1 MKLFK
6 NKKIIIGTSIL
17 LVAIAAII
25 TTMILTNNKEPLP
38 KKEEQNNKE
47 EIKTEVNKINKVT
60 ILEKADSAKA
70 AKLIKSNIVKITNNV
85 GKGTIVGTGF
95 FHESGYL
102 ITNSHIVDIKG
113 TITIEYND
121 GTEMEATL
129 ISNDITSDI
138 AILSTE
144 EQKIPALSFGNTLEL
159 DITDE
164 LYAIG
169 YPFVLEGEATV
180 TKGILSARRSA
191 GGIEYLQTD
200 MSLSGGN
207 SGGPLINA
215 KAEVFAMTTYATENA
230 KIGMSISSESLE
242 AIIEKL
248 IENKKVSYVEDNRK
262 SNALSTVLKEI
273 GHKDD
278 DIYDE
283 KDLMDK
289 IHGREENKEE
299 DNKET
304 KPKLSGVNTLSKLV
318 VEGRNV
324 DFNKWGDTYCIS
336 FRRQSVKELNIQAI
350 PTDSKAKIEIKNNG
364 PFEMATQK
372 KVEIIVTAQNGKQ
385 KKYYIEVETTKPTL
399 KGLSR
404 VSAGTHIEY
413 SSSTKEN
420 ELKIGLMLEDKDGAM
435 PNDFLGDPFTK
446 ITANMYVTYISE
458 NGTTEKRFIKKFNN
472 LNPASDLNVIGIDI
486 PVSKIRSSLTD
497 ADYKET
503 NGELKAELL
512 FEITAYTVEQGSFST
527 TATWTVSK

>member
-1 MKLFK
+1 MKLLK
-6 NKKIIIGTSIL
+6 NKKIIIGIFIL
-17 LVAIAAII
+17 LVAIAVII
-25 TTMILTNNKEPLP
+25 TAMTLTNNKETLQ

-60 ILEKADSAKA
+60 TLETADSAKA
-70 AKLIKSNIVKITNNV
+70 VKLIKSNIVKITNDV

-215 KAEVFAMTTYATENA
+215 KAEVFGMTTYATENA

-283 KDLMDK
+283 KDLMEK
-289 IHGREENKEE
+289 IHGREETKEE

-304 KPKLSGVNTLSKLV
+304 KPKLSGVNTLSSLV
-318 VEGRNV
+318 VNGKNIKLYKDIDDYQVIYRNK
-324 DFNKWGDTYCIS
+324 DMGKLDI
-336 FRRQSVKELNIQAI
+336 KAI
-350 PTDSKAKIEIKNNG
+350 PSNNKATVTIENNNSFKKGSDTDIK
-364 PFEMATQK
+364 
-372 KVEIIVTAQNGKQ
+372 IIVKAENGS
-385 KKYYIEVETTKPTL
+385 KKTYILNVLVTKPTMDGISKVVMNAYVGKNYKTNKNVL
-399 KGLSR
+399 WVSYDWYDRDGVTAYDFLADHVKSFDVELSVR
-404 VSAGTHIEY
+404 DI
-413 SSSTKEN
+413 SSSERY
-420 ELKIGLMLEDKDGAM
+420 LKKYS
-435 PNDFLGDPFTK
+435 FT
-446 ITANMYVTYISE
+446 
-458 NGTTEKRFIKKFNN
+458 N
-472 LNPASDLNVIGIDI
+472 LNWYGQGEVNGSIALDE
-486 PVSKIRSSLTD
+486 IRSMLLDSDYNSETGTATLSIKLTVHT
-497 ADYKET
+497 Y
-503 NGELKAELL
+503 
-512 FEITAYTVEQGSFST
+512 EQGSFSD
-527 TATWTVSK
+527 KQELPINK

>member
-1 MKLFK
+1 MKLLK
-6 NKKIIIGTSIL
+6 NKKIIIGIFVL
-17 LVAIAAII
+17 LVAIAVII
-25 TTMILTNNKEPLP
+25 TAMTLTNNKETLQ

-60 ILEKADSAKA
+60 TLETADSAKA
-70 AKLIKSNIVKITNNV
+70 VKLIKSNIVKITNDV

-215 KAEVFAMTTYATENA
+215 KAEVFGMTTYATENA

-283 KDLMDK
+283 KDLIDK
-289 IHGREENKEE
+289 IHGREKEE

-318 VEGRNV
+318 VEGNKV
-324 DFNKWGDTYCIS
+324 DFNKWGDTYCIN
-336 FRRQSVKELNIQAI
+336 FRRQSVKSINIQAI
-350 PTDSKAKIEIKNNG
+350 PTDPKAKVEIKNNG

-372 KVEIIVTAQNGKQ
+372 TVEIIVTAQNGKQ
-385 KKYYIEVETTKPTL
+385 KKYYVEVETTKPTL
-399 KGLSR
+399 NGLSR
-404 VSAGTHIEY
+404 ISAGTHVEY
-413 SSSTKEN
+413 NPSTKEN
-420 ELKIGLMLEDKDGAM
+420 ELKIRLMLEDKDGAM

-446 ITANMYVTYISE
+446 VTTDIYVTYLNSE
-458 NGTTEKRFIKKFNN
+458 SGTTEKRFVKRFTNS
-472 LNPASDLNVIGIDI
+472 NPSYDLNIIGNDI

-497 ADYKET
+497 SDYIDS
-503 NGELKAELL
+503 NGKLEAELIL
-512 FEITAYTVEQGSFST
+512 EIKAYTVEQGEFST
-527 TATWTVSK
+527 TTTWTISK